1 MRTWLAASA
10 AAVLLALCGSAAPAA
25 HGADG
30 DIDVRI
36 TAQRLADGRTEFAL
50 QQRQLGGEWRDRL
63 LPRQRFFPTT
73 TTAGRWLVSS
83 PLTIAP
89 QSDSMSTA
97 TMDTDLNVRIAA
109 QRLADGRVE
118 FALQQRRQDGGW
130 GDRLLPQRRFF
141 PANGASARWLVS
153 SPLTIATV
161 PTPTP
166 PPPAI
171 ASCVLRDNLER
182 VQAATFQVQTTTG
195 AGTAFYIGD
204 GEWITNHHVV
214 ATVTGATLVHAGTR
228 ISATVAGSLPGHDL
242 ALLRAQPPASVRA
255 LTFAAS
261 RPAPGSDVSAVGF
274 PTSVVGTPSVTRG
287 IVSKHAAFSQF
298 AGWPAGGGVLLQTDA
313 EINPGNSGG
322 PIVDD
327 CGAVAGVATFKPPRS
342 ADGRDI
348 DGIGFGVAA
357 ETVSAQLANLRSA
370 THSVEATPQG
380 ASSLTIAA
388 FCTYLE
394 SEAEAVSME
403 ECHSRSAAVN
413 TAQDNWTVWAEGV
426 VDFDNVLY
434 RFNGGASLLHPDV
447 WSALRAL
454 APGCHELQI
463 AEEGISTHWSPRYSF
478 CSTAPSLPATPTG
491 LRLTTVDIP
500 FAPDHIRVSWNAV
513 ADATR
518 YEVYHHAATAQF
530 DFEASV
536 STASYLDQYPNTL
549 YYDSYIVR
557 ACNAV
562 GCSAFSASVTEN

>member
-1 MRTWLAASA
+1 MRAWLAAAA
-10 AAVLLALCGSAAPAA
+10 AAVLLVLCGIAAPAA

-50 QQRQLGGEWRDRL
+50 QQRQQDGEWGDRL
-63 LPRQRFFPTT
+63 LPRLRFFPATT
-73 TTAGRWLVSS
+73 TTGRWLVSS
-83 PLTIAP
+83 PLTLAP
-89 QSDSMSTA
+89 QADSMSSA
-97 TMDTDLNVRIAA
+97 TTDTDLNVRIAA

-118 FALQQRRQDGGW
+118 FALQQSRQDGGW
-130 GDRLLPQRRFF
+130 GERLLPQRRFF
-141 PANGASARWLVS
+141 PSNAASARWLVS

-166 PPPAI
+166 PPPAT

-182 VQAATFQVQTTTG
+182 VQAATFQVQTPTST
-195 AGTAFYIGD
+195 GTAFYIGD

-228 ISATVAGSLPGHDL
+228 ISATVAGSLSGYDL

-327 CGAVAGVATFKPPRS
+327 CGAVAGVATFKPPLS

-357 ETVSAQLANLRSA
+357 ETVAAQLSNLRAA
-370 THSVEATPQG
+370 THEVETLPQG

-394 SEAEAVSME
+394 SEDVGVE
-403 ECHSRSAAVN
+403 ECHSRSAALDA
-413 TAQDNWTVWAEGV
+413 AQDRWTVWAGGV
-426 VDFDNVLY
+426 VDFDNVVY
-434 RFNGGASLLHPDV
+434 RFNEGAGLLRADV
-447 WSALRAL
+447 WGALRAL

-463 AEEGISTHWSPRYSF
+463 AEEGSSTHWSSRYSF

-491 LRLTTVDIP
+491 LTLTKVDIP
-500 FAPDHIRVSWNAV
+500 FGPDHIRVDWDAV
-513 ADATR
+513 SGATR
-518 YEVYHHAATAQF
+518 YDVYHHAATAQF

-536 STASYLDQYPNTL
+536 STTSYLDQYPNIL

-557 ACNAV
+557 ACNAA
-562 GCSAFSASVTEN
+562 GCSVFSASVTEN